1 MRIMMVVTTLLAT
14 MNMMQLKYVPMR
26 GLSLVM
32 GMISDTV
39 FRNIVRDSRIV
50 TPGQCDKWYEFQLYY
65 LIRLCYSVVDIIYL
79 FAVLFVIKLLKNE
92 VLLKPTQLDI

>member
-1 MRIMMVVTTLLAT
+1 MVVTTLLAT

-50 TPGQCDKWYEFQLYY
+50 TPGQ
-65 LIRLCYSVVDIIYL
+65 
-79 FAVLFVIKLLKNE
+79 
-92 VLLKPTQLDI
+92 